1 MTRWK
6 VAQHVQYRFW
16 LAYPA
21 SYDSEQ
27 PESNMDDD
35 LPRQP
40 LARGFRK
47 WQDALD
53 YADRMARTVEVTL
66 PRITESKA
74 MIPGA
79 FGLSLEAGRT
89 WDGKRNTWVKDGA
102 GMVYVASYDLRP
114 LALALLALAEQEEH
128 A

>member
-1 MTRWK
+1 MSRWK
-6 VAQHVQYRFW
+6 VAQHVQHRFW

-21 SYDSEQ
+21 IYDAEE
-27 PESNMDDD
+27 PESNVDDD

-47 WQDALD
+47 WHDAIA
-53 YADRMARTVEVTL
+53 YADRMARTVEVVL
-66 PRITESKA
+66 PRNHDLKKS
-74 MIPGA
+74 
-79 FGLSLEAGRT
+79 
-89 WDGKRNTWVKDGA
+89 VHKDING
-102 GMVYVASYDLRP
+102 DLYANYSSANYWAQDNWNKGPKP